1 MNFRF
6 NKEKNELL
14 IKTRNIG
21 FEEIILQIK
30 RGNVLRVMSHPNS
43 GRYSNQ
49 DIMIVRVIDKAYFV
63 PFITEEDGTL
73 FLKTLYPS
81 RKATK
86 KYLHKNLLKMELS
99 HKKGLVSQ

>member
-6 NKEKNELL
+6 NKEKNDLL
-14 IKTRNIG
+14 IKTRNIS
-21 FEEIILQIK
+21 FEEIVFQIEQ
-30 RGNVLRVMSHPNS
+30 GNVLDLIVHTNRNKYPD
-43 GRYSNQ
+43 Q
-49 DIMIVRVIDKAYFV
+49 DIMIVRVIDKDYFV

-73 FLKTLYPS
+73 FLKTLYTS

-86 KYLHKNLLKMELS
+86 KYLHQNLLKMESS